1 MSDTK
6 KLAQSWIFNWFF
18 GFNQVPTNED
28 SLIYM
33 QSVLCCAKADGV
45 LSPKERDWAIG
56 FCASW
61 GVADWVIEELKA
73 YQADEDLQ
81 EVIARSPQVSMAQ
94 RDLLLTAI
102 RACAADGPPGRFW
115 DAHWVFEYLL
125 GLLYQCGTWLDE
137 NTSSRPEVEP
147 HSLDQLNAC
156 LHPRATE
163 RCRKSL
169 SPARR
174 LCQGTPEAG

>member
-1 MSDTK
+1 MYDTK

-61 GVADWVIEELKA
+61 GVADWVIEELKT
-73 YQADEDLQ
+73 YSADEPLE
-81 EVIARSPQVSMAQ
+81 EVLARSPQVSIAQ
-94 RDLLLTAI
+94 RDILLHAI
-102 RACAADGPPGRFW
+102 WVSAADGEYHEKEKAKIRHMASILGVKEEVVEQLEQQYKEESAIQQKRFK
-115 DAHWVFEYLL
+115 
-125 GLLYQCGTWLDE
+125 LLYSE
-137 NTSSRPEVEP
+137 
-147 HSLDQLNAC
+147 
-156 LHPRATE
+156 
-163 RCRKSL
+163 KS
-169 SPARR
+169 PY
-174 LCQGTPEAG
+174 